1 MDRHDVVA
9 VAHELVSP
17 EDALEVAEHAPESPE
32 LTLGFRECARRSPE
46 CARMFRESALGREES
61 EHTLRNCALQFAE
74 YTRVAC
80 QAPVLFDE
88 ASVALLLHDLVF
100 ETHELGLSSDGF
112 VSAFSRTMLVV
123 SLLELVAQLL
133 GNAND
138 EHVEVSMDDK
148 PRRPAPSALF
158 IDARPLEDILVDFES
173 GATRGAA
180 RAKPGFDEAVHEI
193 VTNQPKIG
201 VNIGI
206 LQSQVDE
213 LIELNKKIELIAS
226 YIPAA
231 KKLYELLT
239 ESLSYLD
246 NRRHEIIRVV
256 AKTVEAQA
264 EAMKDES
271 LLGKYEATRRY
282 RSATAIKAAKTRKKK
297 AAAANA
303 STERSE

>member
-1 MDRHDVVA
+1 
-9 VAHELVSP
+9 
-17 EDALEVAEHAPESPE
+17 
-32 LTLGFRECARRSPE
+32 
-46 CARMFRESALGREES
+46 
-61 EHTLRNCALQFAE
+61 
-74 YTRVAC
+74 
-80 QAPVLFDE
+80 
-88 ASVALLLHDLVF
+88 
-100 ETHELGLSSDGF
+100 
-112 VSAFSRTMLVV
+112 
-123 SLLELVAQLL
+123 
-133 GNAND
+133 
-138 EHVEVSMDDK
+138 MDDK
-148 PRRPAPSALF
+148 PRRPEPSALL
-158 IDARPLEDILVDFES
+158 IDARPLENILVDFES
-173 GATRGAA
+173 GTTRGAA

-213 LIELNKKIELIAS
+213 LLELNKNIQLISS

-246 NRRHEIIRVV
+246 NRRHEIIRVI

-297 AAAANA
+297 KAAA
-303 STERSE
+303 STPPVQAAE